1 MIKKSKLEEMIKE
14 LKLEHKAILQ
24 ASTNQ
29 VNEIVYLNLLRK
41 SIYYLK
47 EIRNLIFASS
57 VSKVIK

>member
-14 LKLEHKAILQ
+14 LKLEHKASLQ

-47 EIRNLIFASS
+47 EIRKLIFASS